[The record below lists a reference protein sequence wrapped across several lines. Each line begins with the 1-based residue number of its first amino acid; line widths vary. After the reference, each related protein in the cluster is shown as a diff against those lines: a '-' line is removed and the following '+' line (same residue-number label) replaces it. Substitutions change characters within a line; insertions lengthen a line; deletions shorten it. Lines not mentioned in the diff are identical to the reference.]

1 MDLVKRKLVTIITE
15 ANLQNIL
22 IGDFKKMD
30 FAGYTISEAT
40 GEGDRGVRQGDWEQN
55 RNIRVEIVCEEG
67 KAHTLLEHLTE
78 TYFQDYAMI
87 TFISE
92 VEVVRPDKF

>member
-22 IGDFKKMD
+22 IKDFKTMN
-30 FAGYTISEAT
+30 FTGYTISEAS

-55 RNIRVEIVCEEG
+55 RNIRIEVVCEES
-67 KAHTLLEHLTE
+67 KAHTLIEHLTA

-92 VEVVRPDKF
+92 VEVIRADKF

>member
-1 MDLVKRKLVTIITE
+1 MDLIKRKLVTIITE
-15 ANLQNIL
+15 ANLHNIL
-22 IGDFKKMD
+22 VKDMKKLN

-55 RNIRVEIVCEEG
+55 RNIRVEVVCEET
-67 KAHTLLEHLTE
+67 KAHRLIEHLTE

-87 TFISE
+87 TFLSD
-92 VEVVRPDKF
+92 VEVIRPDKF